1 MEEIWK
7 NVIGYENIYQVSNLF
22 NVKKISGLKQ
32 GILKPQINKNG
43 YFRIGLTKNNKRKQ
57 CLVHI
62 LVLESFVGPK
72 PFPKAVCRHLDGNSS
87 SKNILNLKWGT
98 AKENTKDSIKHGTK
112 YIPNTLK
119 GSKHPMAKLNDW
131 KLRVIR
137 RLLEDGCL
145 THREIAEIF
154 EVKRECITKI
164 NNGIRWKLLV
174 EI

>member
-57 CLVHI
+57 CFVHI

-98 AKENTKDSIKHGTK
+98 AKENSQDSAKHGTNFIK
-112 YIPNTLK
+112 AR
-119 GSKHPMAKLNDW
+119 GSKNHNAKLNDDKIRAIRKSKLKNIPLARKYSVTRQLISMIKRCKIW
-131 KLRVIR
+131 K
-137 RLLEDGCL
+137 
-145 THREIAEIF
+145 H
-154 EVKRECITKI
+154 
-164 NNGIRWKLLV
+164 V
-174 EI
+174 E